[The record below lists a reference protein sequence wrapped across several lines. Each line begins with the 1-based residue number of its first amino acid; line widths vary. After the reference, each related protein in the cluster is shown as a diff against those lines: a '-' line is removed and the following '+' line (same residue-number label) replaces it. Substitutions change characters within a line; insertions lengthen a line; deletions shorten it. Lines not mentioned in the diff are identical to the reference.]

1 MLTFVGFPTTKSKK
15 IQVLD
20 EIQCIN
26 ALRNGSYKAF
36 NMIYEEYADQLY
48 MFVLL
53 QLRDHNA
60 AADIVQETYM
70 RLWANRSHLNCFG
83 NLKQFIFAIARYRI
97 IDLLRKRMSQPRFE
111 EYLEYCSD
119 MTDSPMTPEDVMMYD
134 DFLRQL
140 AKAKEKLTP
149 REREIYEL
157 SREHQL
163 SSAEIAR
170 RLGLAEQTVKNTL
183 TAALKTLRTALA
195 GSSMMFLFWI

>member
-1 MLTFVGFPTTKSKK
+1 M
-15 IQVLD
+15 LD

-26 ALRNGSYKAF
+26 SLRNGSYKAF

-53 QLRDHNA
+53 QLRDRNA

-97 IDLLRKRMSQPRFE
+97 IDLMRKRMTQPRFE
-111 EYLEYCSD
+111 EYLEHCA
-119 MTDSPMTPEDVMMYD
+119 TVADSPMTPEDVMMYD

-140 AKAKEKLTP
+140 TKAKERLTP

-163 SSAEIAR
+163 SSAEIAD
-170 RLGLAEQTVKNTL
+170 RLGLAEQTVKNAL
-183 TAALKTLRTALA
+183 TSALKTLRMALA
-195 GSSMMFLFWI
+195 GSSMLYILWL

>member
-1 MLTFVGFPTTKSKK
+1 M
-15 IQVLD
+15 LD

-26 ALRNGSYKAF
+26 ALRGGSYKAF

-53 QLRDHNA
+53 QLRDPHA

-83 NLKQFIFAIARYRI
+83 NLRQFVFAIARYRI

-111 EYLEYCSD
+111 EYLEHCATVS
-119 MTDSPMTPEDVMMYD
+119 DSPMTPEDVMMYD

-170 RLGLAEQTVKNTL
+170 RLGIAEQTVKNTL
-183 TAALKTLRTALA
+183 TSALRTLRTALA
-195 GSSMMFLFWI
+195 GSSLMFLFWI